1 MCPKDFRVTETTQTF
16 DARLAE
22 NVSATL
28 RVLLESKH
36 LYQSERVEVSTLIE
50 EVACGADDQMAD
62 LRDFADRPWI
72 VLAGYADY
80 SGRGSPPLPPAPL
93 RIDPPIV
100 KLYCR
105 NCDRIEPFRV
115 SNAQEIGKSYAIT
128 WVSGHGILPQNYEL
142 SYICQACRG
151 TPEVFLVR
159 REGDKLSLCGRSPI
173 EHVDVPKV
181 VPKSV
186 RNFYSS
192 AVVAFQSGQVLAANF
207 LLRVLIE
214 QWVLH
219 IIPQSMGA
227 TDKNLDAYVATLPED
242 FRCRF
247 PTLRELYSKLSVDI
261 HSATGSSE
269 LFQVSREDLLRH
281 FDARRLYRLQEGS
294 A

>member
-1 MCPKDFRVTETTQTF
+1 MCPKNFSVTETTHTF

-36 LYQSERVEVSTLIE
+36 LYQSERVAVSTLIE
-50 EVACGADDQMAD
+50 EVACGAEGQLAV

-80 SGRGSPPLPPAPL
+80 SGRGSPPLPPEHEVPPL

-105 NCDRIEPFRV
+105 NCDRIEPFHV
-115 SNAQEIGKSYAIT
+115 STAQEIGKSHSIARGT
-128 WVSGHGILPQNYEL
+128 EHEILPQNYEL

-173 EHVDVPKV
+173 EHVDVPNV
-181 VPKSV
+181 VPKGV
-186 RNFYSS
+186 RNFYSN

-207 LLRVLIE
+207 LLRVVIE
-214 QWVLH
+214 QWVLQSV
-219 IIPQSMGA
+219 PQIMETA
-227 TDKNLDAYVATLPED
+227 DKNLETYVNTLPED
-242 FRCRF
+242 FRSRF
-247 PTLRELYSKLSVDI
+247 PTLKEQYSKLSADI
-261 HSATGSSE
+261 HRATGSPE
-269 LFQVSREDLLRH
+269 LFQASQKALLHH
-281 FDARRLYRLQEGS
+281 FDARRLYQL
-294 A
+294 